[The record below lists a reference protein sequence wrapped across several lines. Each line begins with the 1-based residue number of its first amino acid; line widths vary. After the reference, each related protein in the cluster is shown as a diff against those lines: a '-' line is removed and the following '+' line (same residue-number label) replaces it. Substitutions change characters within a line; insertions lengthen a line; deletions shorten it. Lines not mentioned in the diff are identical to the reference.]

1 MFAQSV
7 FAHDGDSMGFRICAR
22 IGILCLGWAVAA
34 HAQAPRHE
42 ILQLDAARS
51 QAGFTVKV
59 LWLIGVSGEFG
70 TVRGDLDIDRFRGT
84 GRVDAHIE
92 ADTLSMRSA
101 HNAKWAKSA
110 EFFDATHY
118 PQIEFASDEFP
129 LVRLRTGGTL
139 DGTLTLRGIVK
150 PVRFRI
156 LPSDCAR
163 PLAGACA
170 VRAEG
175 DIERSDFGMRSRR
188 GTLADKVA
196 LRLRIFVL
204 PAAGPPA

>member
-1 MFAQSV
+1 MSAL
-7 FAHDGDSMGFRICAR
+7 RIR
-22 IGILCLGWAVAA
+22 LWLLCLALNCFAA
-34 HAQAPRHE
+34 HAQVQAPRHE

-59 LWLIGVSGEFG
+59 LWLIGVAGEFG
-70 TVRGDLDIDRFRGT
+70 VVRGSLDIDRFRGT
-84 GRVDAHIE
+84 ARVDARIE

-118 PQIEFASDEFP
+118 PQIVFASDDFP
-129 LVRLRTGGTL
+129 LVRLRAGGTL

-150 PVRFRI
+150 PARFRI
-156 LPSDCAR
+156 LPSDCAQ

-170 VRAEG
+170 VQAEG
-175 DIERSDFGMRSRR
+175 DIERSDFGMHSRR

-196 LRLRIFVL
+196 LRLRIFVA
-204 PAAGPPA
+204 PAQSPAS